1 MSGKLTFSMKETRF
15 TLDDLNQLLATG
27 VDMQGV
33 IKVLLALKDM
43 DALIPET
50 DTYRFALEI
59 HEEHGWKQ
67 ETGHNRRPMW
77 FDSFEDADFVRS
89 QRERAGDRVR
99 IIRQRKSA
107 VEVVSYAEMVQLRFC
122 GAG

>member
-27 VDMQGV
+27 VDMQDV

-50 DTYRFALEI
+50 DSHRFALEI

-67 ETGHNRRPMW
+67 ETNHTHRPMW

-99 IIRQRKSA
+99 IIRQRLSA
-107 VEVVSYAEMVQLRFC
+107 IDVLSSAELIVLRLN
-122 GAG
+122 GAD